1 MKRRTQLD
9 VRKEINTYK
18 DDNMFAAMPPGEAMK
33 LLTSLA
39 MAENNP
45 REVQRIVR

>member
-1 MKRRTQLD
+1 MKRRTQSD
-9 VRKEINTYK
+9 VRQVK

-45 REVQRIVR
+45 REVQRTVR